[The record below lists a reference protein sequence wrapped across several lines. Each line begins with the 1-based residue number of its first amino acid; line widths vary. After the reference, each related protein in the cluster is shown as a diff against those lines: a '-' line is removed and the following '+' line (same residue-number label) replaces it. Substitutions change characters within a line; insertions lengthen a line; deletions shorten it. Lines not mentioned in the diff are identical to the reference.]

1 MTLWSSALLSG
12 SPLHHASLPRQAL
25 RSQPLLRA
33 RVSETE
39 APAESQTYTKQ
50 SAAGRAEHGIR
61 SLHAQEQATLP
72 APVAA
77 DARLGS
83 RNEALVEQTR
93 RGDAPSAMQSGVDTF
108 AGLLLAGLNVA
119 ERLRRGFEPHPAG
132 FPAGT
137 HTLSVAALSLLI
149 LVRLYCSVR
158 VHCSYERRQQEL
170 LC

>member
-1 MTLWSSALLSG
+1 MTLWSCALLSG
-12 SPLHHASLPRQAL
+12 LPLHHVLLPCQAL
-25 RSQPLLRA
+25 RSKHLLRA
-33 RVSETE
+33 HVIETE
-39 APAESQTYTKQ
+39 APTESQTYTNQ
-50 SAAGRAEHGIR
+50 SAAGPEPGIR
-61 SLHAQEQATLP
+61 SLHAQVQATLP

-77 DARLGS
+77 DALLGS
-83 RNEALVEQTR
+83 RNEALVEQTE
-93 RGDAPSAMQSGVDTF
+93 RGDAPSALQFGVDTF

-137 HTLSVAALSLLI
+137 HTLSVALLSLLI

-158 VHCSYERRQQEL
+158 LHCSYARRQQEL